1 MKKLLIGILVAV
13 AVLVVGGIV
22 TTKVAEHKLHKALA
36 DIPGAQIDFRK
47 ASLSPIL
54 GNLEF
59 RDIEITL
66 KDSTNTGPDVQ
77 GSIDA
82 IKLEQL
88 SWRRLMK
95 GEAHA
100 KSLVIRA
107 PMAQLI
113 LPPAKPA
120 EEKPAEEKP
129 AEVKKDS
136 SAQLPQDF
144 FLKKVSLDELKI
156 EKAKI
161 GLRSQGDSLKVAA
174 QDIAFSVKDISFLL
188 ADNSIGYNDSS
199 YCFSLDSLDYIDAPG
214 LNRIKVGHLATK
226 DAGPIEGQ
234 DMHIYNC
241 VPMEEVAVRMG
252 KVAAMWYDVKLDS
265 LCTSPINIPRLVK
278 DQRVNIESVH
288 LSSPEI
294 VIFQDDRYP
303 PAVPYPTI
311 QESLNTVQMPINI
324 QKIDASIKAFTF
336 IWETT
341 HINRGKFPLH
351 NVCLALNS
359 VSNAHDNVM
368 NLGIKSG
375 DKRHGTLDLS
385 VSIRN
390 DKQETTR
397 GKMLING
404 LNASNLDA
412 FIRPLF
418 GATAKADI
426 HQIDGT
432 FKGNKHQLTEDFCMQ
447 YENLSVKAWDDTNAP
462 FKIVAKN
469 SGAISFLANLIVPNA
484 NPTKPGKAPK
494 RVEVTFDRDPMTPYP
509 AYLIQ
514 NLTMGMLRTVLPGGS
529 IHKNDKKDNKKK
541 K

>member
-13 AVLVVGGIV
+13 AVLAVGGIV

-59 RDIEITL
+59 RDIKITL
-66 KDSTNTGPDVQ
+66 KDSTQAGPDVQ
-77 GSIDA
+77 GSIEA

-100 KSLVIRA
+100 KSLVIRG
-107 PMAQLI
+107 PMAQLV

-120 EEKPAEEKP
+120 EEKPAEVE
-129 AEVKKDS
+129 KDS
-136 SAQLPQDF
+136 TAQSAKDF

-161 GLRSQGDSLKVAA
+161 GLCSQGDSMKVAA
-174 QDIAFSVKDISFLL
+174 QDIAFSVRDISFLL
-188 ADNSIGYNDSS
+188 ADNSYGYNDSS

-226 DAGPIEGQ
+226 DAGPIEGL

-241 VPMEEVAVRMG
+241 VPMEEVAERMG
-252 KVAAMWYDVKLDS
+252 KVAAMWYDAKLDS
-265 LCTSPINIPRLVK
+265 LRTSPLNIPRLIK
-278 DQRVNIESVH
+278 DQNINIESVH
-288 LSSPEI
+288 IASPEI

-303 PAVPYPTI
+303 PAVPYATM
-311 QESLNTVQMPINI
+311 QEGINAVSWPLQI
-324 QKIDASIKAFTF
+324 KHVDARLDTFTF

-341 HINRGKFPLH
+341 HINRGTFPLH
-351 NVCLALNS
+351 NVRLAVKS
-359 VSNAHDNVM
+359 ASNAHDNVM
-368 NLGIKSG
+368 DMSIRSG
-375 DKRHGTLDLS
+375 DKTHGTLNLS
-385 VSIRN
+385 FSTRN

-397 GKMLING
+397 GKMQIKG
-404 LNASNLDA
+404 LDA
-412 FIRPLF
+412 SRLDPFVRPLF
-418 GATAKADI
+418 GATAKANI
-426 HQIDGT
+426 HQIDAS
-432 FKGNKHQLTEDFCMQ
+432 FKGNKHQMTEDFCMQ
-447 YENLSVKAWDDTNAP
+447 YDNLAIQARNDANAP

-469 SGAISFLANLIVPNA
+469 SGAINFLANLVVPQA
-484 NPTKPGKAPK
+484 NPATPGKDPK
-494 RVEVTFDRDPMTPYP
+494 TVEVTFERDPMTPYP
-509 AYLIQ
+509 AYIIQ
-514 NLTMGMLRTVLPGGS
+514 NLTMGMLRTVLPGGAV
-529 IHKNDKKDNKKK
+529 HKGNNKDAKKK

>member
-1 MKKLLIGILVAV
+1 MKKVLIGILVAV

-22 TTKVAEHKLHKALA
+22 TTKVAERKLHKALA

-59 RDIEITL
+59 RDIKITL

-100 KSLVIRA
+100 KSLVIRG
-107 PMAQLI
+107 PMAQLV

-120 EEKPAEEKP
+120 EEKTAEEKT

-136 SAQLPQDF
+136 TAQSAQDF

-161 GLRSQGDSLKVAA
+161 GLRGQGDSLKVAA
-174 QDIAFSVKDISFLL
+174 QDIAFSVRDISFLL

-199 YCFSLDSLDYIDAPG
+199 YRFSLDSLDYIDAPG

-226 DAGPIEGQ
+226 DAGPIEGL

-265 LCTSPINIPRLVK
+265 LYTSAINIPRLVK

-303 PAVPYPTI
+303 PAVPYPTF
-311 QESLNTVQMPINI
+311 QEGLNTLQMPLHI
-324 QKIDASIKAFTF
+324 QQIDANIKLFTF

-341 HINRGKFPLH
+341 HINRGTFPLH
-351 NVCLALNS
+351 NVRLAVKS
-359 VSNAHDNVM
+359 ASNAQDNVM
-368 NLGIKSG
+368 DMSIRSG
-375 DKRHGTLDLS
+375 DKTHGTLNLS
-385 VSIRN
+385 FSTRN

-397 GKMLING
+397 GKMLIKG
-404 LNASNLDA
+404 LDA
-412 FIRPLF
+412 SRLDPFVRPLF
-418 GATAKADI
+418 GATAKANI
-426 HQIDGT
+426 HQIDCT
-432 FKGNKHQLTEDFCMQ
+432 FKGNKHKMTEDFCMQ
-447 YENLSVKAWDDTNAP
+447 YDNLAVQARDDANAP

-469 SGAISFLANLIVPNA
+469 SGVINFLANLVVPKS
-484 NPTKPGKAPK
+484 NPATPGKDPK
-494 RVEVTFDRDPMTPYP
+494 RVEATFERNVMTPYP

-514 NLTMGMLRTVLPGGS
+514 NLTTGMLKTVLPGGAV
-529 IHKNDKKDNKKK
+529 HKGNNKDTKKK
-541 K
+541 

>member
-59 RDIEITL
+59 RDIKITL

-82 IKLEQL
+82 IKLKQL

-100 KSLVIRA
+100 KSLVIRG

-113 LPPAKPA
+113 LPPAKP
-120 EEKPAEEKP
+120 EEKKPAEEKT

-136 SAQLPQDF
+136 TAQSAQDF

-161 GLRSQGDSLKVAA
+161 GLRGQGDSLKVAA
-174 QDIAFSVKDISFLL
+174 QDIAFSVRDISFLL

-199 YCFSLDSLDYIDAPG
+199 YRFSLDSLDYIDAPG

-226 DAGPIEGQ
+226 DAGPIEGL

-278 DQRVNIESVH
+278 DQHVNIESVH
-288 LSSPEI
+288 IASPEI

-303 PAVPYPTI
+303 PAVPYPTF
-311 QESLNTVQMPINI
+311 QEGLNTLQMPLHI
-324 QKIDASIKAFTF
+324 QQIDANIKLFTF

-341 HINRGKFPLH
+341 HINRGTFPLH
-351 NVCLALNS
+351 NVRLAVKS
-359 VSNAHDNVM
+359 ASNAQDNVM
-368 NLGIKSG
+368 DMSIRSG
-375 DKRHGTLDLS
+375 DKTHGTLNLS
-385 VSIRN
+385 FSTRN

-397 GKMLING
+397 GKMLIKG
-404 LNASNLDA
+404 LDA
-412 FIRPLF
+412 SRLDPFVRPLF
-418 GATAKADI
+418 GATAKANI
-426 HQIDGT
+426 HQIDCT
-432 FKGNKHQLTEDFCMQ
+432 FKGNKHKMTEDFCMQ
-447 YENLSVKAWDDTNAP
+447 YDNLAVQARDDANAP

-469 SGAISFLANLIVPNA
+469 SGVINFLANLVVPKS
-484 NPTKPGKAPK
+484 NPATPGKDPK
-494 RVEVTFDRDPMTPYP
+494 RVEATFERNVMTPYP

-514 NLTMGMLRTVLPGGS
+514 NLTTGMLKTVLPGGAV
-529 IHKNDKKDNKKK
+529 HKGNNKDTKKK
-541 K
+541 

>member
-22 TTKVAEHKLHKALA
+22 TTKVAERKLHKALA

-59 RDIEITL
+59 RDIKITL

-100 KSLVIRA
+100 KSLVIRG
-107 PMAQLI
+107 PMAQLV
-113 LPPAKPA
+113 LPPA
-120 EEKPAEEKP
+120 KPAEEKP

-136 SAQLPQDF
+136 TAQLPQDF

-161 GLRSQGDSLKVAA
+161 GLCSQGDSLKVAA
-174 QDIAFSVKDISFLL
+174 QDIAFSVRDISFLL
-188 ADNSIGYNDSS
+188 ADNSYGYNDSS

-226 DAGPIEGQ
+226 DAGPIEGL

-265 LCTSPINIPRLVK
+265 LRTSPLNIPRLIK
-278 DQRVNIESVH
+278 DQNINIESVH
-288 LSSPEI
+288 IASPEI

-303 PAVPYPTI
+303 PAVPYPTF
-311 QESLNTVQMPINI
+311 QEGLNTLQMPLHI
-324 QKIDASIKAFTF
+324 QQIDANIKLFTF

-341 HINRGKFPLH
+341 HINRGTFPLH
-351 NVCLALNS
+351 NVRLAVKS
-359 VSNAHDNVM
+359 ASNAHDNVM
-368 NLGIKSG
+368 DMSIRSG
-375 DKRHGTLDLS
+375 DKTHGTLNLS
-385 VSIRN
+385 FSTRN
-390 DKQETTR
+390 DTQETTR
-397 GKMLING
+397 GKMLIKG
-404 LNASNLDA
+404 LDA
-412 FIRPLF
+412 SRLDPFVRPLF
-418 GATAKADI
+418 GATAKANI
-426 HQIDGT
+426 HQIDCT
-432 FKGNKHQLTEDFCMQ
+432 FKGNKHKMTEDFCMQ
-447 YENLSVKAWDDTNAP
+447 YDNLAVQARDDANAP

-469 SGAISFLANLIVPNA
+469 SGVINFLANLVVPKS
-484 NPTKPGKAPK
+484 NPATPGKDPK
-494 RVEVTFDRDPMTPYP
+494 RVEVTFERDPMTPYP

>member
-22 TTKVAEHKLHKALA
+22 TTKVAERKLHKALA

-59 RDIEITL
+59 RDIKITL
-66 KDSTNTGPDVQ
+66 KDSTNAGPDVQ

-100 KSLVIRA
+100 KSLVIRG
-107 PMAQLI
+107 PMAQLV

-120 EEKPAEEKP
+120 EEKT

-136 SAQLPQDF
+136 TAQSAQDF
-144 FLKKVSLDELKI
+144 FLKKVSLEELKI

-161 GLRSQGDSLKVAA
+161 GLCSQGDSLKVAA
-174 QDIAFSVKDISFLL
+174 QDMAFSVRDISFLL

-214 LNRIKVGHLATK
+214 LNRIKVGHLATS
-226 DAGPIEGQ
+226 DAGPIEGL

-241 VPMEEVAVRMG
+241 VPMEEVAERMG

-288 LSSPEI
+288 LTSPEI

-351 NVCLALNS
+351 NVRLALNS

-368 NLGIKSG
+368 SLGIKSG
-375 DKRHGTLDLS
+375 DKSHGTLNLS

-390 DKQETTR
+390 DKQETTH

-404 LNASNLDA
+404 LNASRLDA

-426 HQIDGT
+426 HKIDGT
-432 FKGNKHQLTEDFCMQ
+432 FKGNKHQMTEDFCMQ
-447 YENLSVKAWDDTNAP
+447 YEHLEVHAWNDTNAP

-469 SGAISFLANLIVPNA
+469 SGAINFLANLVVPNA
-484 NPTKPGKAPK
+484 NPSKPGKDPK
-494 RVEVTFDRDPMTPYP
+494 RVEVTFERDPMTPYP

-529 IHKNDKKDNKKK
+529 VHKNTAKKDKKK
-541 K
+541 